1 MLIGIIPETELTGI
15 TNEIEL
21 KRIIYDA
28 LSVGPMLQPLL
39 EDLKDKGQ
47 YDDKMPEIKMQD
59 VVKALYSNSFL
70 KACPNFV
77 SRRETIANI
86 KLITT
91 ALIITQKGYMTI
103 EQIRHGLNA
112 FVLECRETKQDYLYV
127 MDDKVKRC
135 LRLVNMDIS
144 DAFLKMWMD
153 YCVSNL
159 EWNNKERKLIKDMVS
174 REYEMFVETKTL
186 ERKEEL
192 IDNFKKEKHNVREN
206 IPYLMPHEFLFLL
219 CNTHNRLDLI

>member
-1 MLIGIIPETELTGI
+1 
-15 TNEIEL
+15 
-21 KRIIYDA
+21 
-28 LSVGPMLQPLL
+28 
-39 EDLKDKGQ
+39 
-47 YDDKMPEIKMQD
+47 
-59 VVKALYSNSFL
+59 
-70 KACPNFV
+70 
-77 SRRETIANI
+77 
-86 KLITT
+86 
-91 ALIITQKGYMTI
+91 MTI

-127 MDDKVKRC
+127 MDDKVKRA

-144 DAFLKMWMD
+144 DAFCKMWMD

-174 REYEMFVETKTL
+174 REYQMFVETKPL